1 MHDIVRNRRKN
12 MPNITVVLREEI
24 ARLARKEIKTQTE
37 VLRKASAEYR
47 KRIAEM
53 KRQITD
59 LERKVKSLEKQG
71 PKTAQPKTGEDEEG
85 IFRFSARGLRS
96 NRKRL
101 GLSASDYG
109 KLIGVTGQTVYKWE
123 QDSGPGGS
131 SPHGKKR
138 GHCTP
143 GGTGQSRRIVL
154 RPPEEYLKKR

>member
-1 MHDIVRNRRKN
+1 

-24 ARLARKEIKTQTE
+24 SRLARKEIKNQTE
-37 VLRKASAEYR
+37 ALRKASVEYR
-47 KRIAEM
+47 KKIAEM
-53 KRQITD
+53 KRQISD

-71 PKTAQPKTGEDEEG
+71 PKTAQPRAGEDEEG

-123 QDSGPGGS
+123 QEATRPRRQQVAALAGLRRM
-131 SPHGKKR
+131 GKKEAIAR
-138 GHCTP
+138 
-143 GGTGQSRRIVL
+143 L
-154 RPPEEYLKKR
+154 EELAKAG